1 MTGRAGETSTRRTA
15 RSKITPEREAE
26 LYEAVLELLRERGY
40 EALTMDAIAART
52 RSSKAT
58 LYRQWG
64 TKGQLVIAALRH
76 GKPFDIEDIDT
87 GTLAGDLREMTRR
100 TGKAA
105 GEDTE
110 LLQAITHAA
119 RQDED
124 LRLAM
129 REMLI
134 RPENEVLERALARGA
149 ERGEVDPGNPALG
162 YVVHALLGALL
173 ARPLIEDDYAD
184 GPYLEH
190 FLDSVVLPALLLRPE
205 NPRPRP

>member
-1 MTGRAGETSTRRTA
+1 MADQPTDAALRRTS
-15 RSKITPEREAE
+15 RTKITPEREAE

-40 EALTMDAIAART
+40 DALTMDAVAART

-64 TKGQLVIAALRH
+64 SKGQLVIAALRH
-76 GKPFDIEDIDT
+76 GKPFDIDDIDT
-87 GTLAGDLREMTRR
+87 GTLAGDLREMARR
-100 TGKAA
+100 TGRAA
-105 GEDTE
+105 CEDTE
-110 LLQAITHAA
+110 LLQGITVAA

-129 REMLI
+129 RELLI
-134 RPENEVLERALARGA
+134 RPEGAVLDRALRRGV
-149 ERGEVDPGNPALG
+149 ERGEVHPDNPALG
-162 YVVHALLGALL
+162 YVIPALLGALI

-190 FLDSVVLPALLLRPE
+190 FLDSVVLPALLGRPA
-205 NPRPRP
+205 PAHD